1 LKSASRILLRSLKD
15 LKRGTAGCGDRAAA
29 PVLLMKWDLHT
40 AVSGCIRGAVMFCA
54 MLGGLLTAV
63 SLRAQSR
70 IEGQVINGTT
80 DQPAVQQ
87 ELRLLQ
93 PRGGM
98 QQVATA
104 TTDRQGRFVFDNIK
118 NEAGAFYLISTTYQG
133 VDYNE
138 PARFDSPIKLTLYE
152 ATWSDPGLRVE
163 LLRLAAQPVGNKVRV
178 QEQFTIQNSGR
189 PPRAF
194 ASADGTFRFLLPPQ
208 VAEPSVAVT
217 GLMNMQLPQTPE
229 KGKSPGE
236 FSLRYAM
243 KPGATVVTLQYET
256 DYDPAGFELTSQ
268 IPYPIDRSELYVAP
282 ANLSVES
289 KGFEAT
295 GVDTKNG
302 FATFQGSNVPRGT
315 LLEVHLKG
323 EGAPVTEQAEGGQ
336 SEGQVSTVPNSMT
349 KLGWPLLG
357 CFLLLL
363 LWALGVRTAKEWPNL
378 AAQNPP
384 QPARKQIESKVEG
397 LLNSLADLDELFA
410 GGKIAERKY
419 WKERLEVKARLVAI
433 LKKSPPAFFESYAT
447 RNIPR

>member
-1 LKSASRILLRSLKD
+1 MKPNLN
-15 LKRGTAGCGDRAAA
+15 TAGSRRQSAAGGRTRDA
-29 PVLLMKWDLHT
+29 VTFCTVLGVLL
-40 AVSGCIRGAVMFCA
+40 APAF
-54 MLGGLLTAV
+54 
-63 SLRAQSR
+63 LRAQSR

-80 DQPAVQQ
+80 GQPAAKQ

-98 QQVATA
+98 QQVASA
-104 TTDRQGRFVFDNIK
+104 TTDAQGRFVFPNIA
-118 NEAGAFYLISTTYQG
+118 NEAGAFYLISIKYQG

-138 PARFDSPIKLTLYE
+138 PGQFDSPMKLTVYE
-152 ATWSDPGLRVE
+152 ATRSDPGLRVE
-163 LLRLAAQPVGNKVRV
+163 LLRLAAQPAGSKVRV
-178 QEQFTIQNSGR
+178 QEQFTIQNSSR

-194 ASADGTFRFLLPPQ
+194 AATDGTFRFRLPPQ
-208 VAEPSVAVT
+208 VTEPSVGVT

-236 FSLRYAM
+236 FFLLYPM

-282 ANLSVES
+282 ASLSVES
-289 KGFEAT
+289 KVFEAA

-302 FATFQGSNVPRGT
+302 IATFQGSNVPRGAT
-315 LLEVHLKG
+315 LEVHLSG
-323 EGAPVTEQAEGGQ
+323 AGAPVTGPAEAGRP
-336 SEGQVSTVPNSMT
+336 EGQVSTIPNAIT
-349 KLGWPLLG
+349 RLGWPLWA

-363 LWALGVRTAKEWPNL
+363 LWALGVRAAKDWPSL
-378 AAQNPP
+378 AEQNST
-384 QPARKQIESKVEG
+384 QPARKQFESKVEG

-410 GGKIAERKY
+410 AGKIAERKY
-419 WKERLEVKARLVAI
+419 WKERLELKAKLVAI